1 MKVDGKKIAEQI
13 FEDLKQ
19 KIILLKKRHIIPHLA
34 IILVGNNPA
43 SISYVNQKKI
53 KSEYIGAKTSI
64 YSFEDFTKQDEI
76 EELVKKLNVNPKIH
90 GIIIQRPLPQH
101 IDEQWAKDIVIPEKD
116 IDGFLPNSKFIEPIA
131 EAVLEILKV
140 IHSDIQLRES
150 QTQGRTCFSFNVWLK
165 LKNIVVVGKGPTG
178 GKPVINLF
186 RKLGIKP
193 LIVDSKT
200 LNPGEIIKSSEI
212 LISTVGRDVIRTN
225 EVKKGA
231 IVIGI
236 GMHKK
241 REDGKLYPD
250 YVQEEIAKIA
260 SYYTPVPGG
269 VGPINVAMLLKN
281 LILAI
286 DPNF

>member
-19 KIILLKKRHIIPHLA
+19 KIFLLKKRHIVPHLA
-34 IILVGNNPA
+34 IILIGNNPA
-43 SISYVNQKKI
+43 SLSYVNQKKI
-53 KSEYIGAKTSI
+53 KSEYIGAKTTV
-64 YSFEDFTKQDEI
+64 YNFEDQVDQNEI
-76 EELVKKLNVNPKIH
+76 EKLVKKLNMNPKIH

-101 IDEQWAKDIVIPEKD
+101 VDEQFAKNMVAPEKD
-116 IDGFLPNSKFIEPIA
+116 IDGFLSHSKFVEPIA
-131 EAVLEILKV
+131 EAVLEILKT
-140 IHSDIQLRES
+140 IHADIQLKES
-150 QTQGRTCFSFNVWLK
+150 QEQGKACFPFNEWLK

-178 GKPVINLF
+178 GKPLINLF
-186 RKLGIKP
+186 HKLRVQP
-193 LIVDSKT
+193 LIIDSKT
-200 LNPGEIIKSSEI
+200 TNPGKVVKSAEI
-212 LISTVGRDVIRTN
+212 LISTVGRSVIRTN

-250 YVQEEIAKIA
+250 YDQEEIAIIA

-269 VGPINVAMLLKN
+269 VGPVNVAMLLKN
-281 LILAI
+281 LIFAI
-286 DPNF
+286 DPKL

>member
-19 KIILLKKRHIIPHLA
+19 KVSLLKKKHIIPHLA

-43 SISYVNQKKI
+43 SVSYVNQKKI
-53 KSEYIGAKTSI
+53 KSEYIGAKTSV

-76 EELVKKLNVNPKIH
+76 EKLVKKLNVNPKIH

-101 IDEQWAKDIVIPEKD
+101 INEQFAKDIVAPEKD
-116 IDGFLPNSKFIEPIA
+116 IDGFLPHSKFVEPIA

-140 IHSDIQLRES
+140 IHTDIQLRES
-150 QTQGRTCFSFNVWLK
+150 QTQGKACSPFNEWLK

-186 RKLGIKP
+186 HKLGIKP

-200 LNPGEIIKSSEI
+200 PNPGKVVKSAEI
-212 LISTVGRDVIRTN
+212 LISTVGRQVIRTN

-231 IVIGI
+231 ILIGI

-250 YVQEEIAKIA
+250 YDQEKIAKIA

-269 VGPINVAMLLKN
+269 IGPINVAMLLKN
-281 LILAI
+281 LIFAI
-286 DPNF
+286 ETKF

>member
-43 SISYVNQKKI
+43 SVSYVNQKKI
-53 KSEYIGAKTSI
+53 KSEYIGAKTTDYNFKDQTNQI
-64 YSFEDFTKQDEI
+64 EI
-76 EELVKKLNVNPKIH
+76 EELVKKLNKDPKTH
-90 GIIIQRPLPQH
+90 GIIIQRPLPAY
-101 IDEQWAKDIVIPEKD
+101 INEQFAKDIVTPEKD
-116 IDGFLPNSKFIEPIA
+116 IDGFLSHSKFVEPIA
-131 EAVLEILKV
+131 EAVLEILKT
-140 IHSDIQLRES
+140 IHADIQLKES
-150 QTQGRTCFSFNVWLK
+150 QEQGKACFPFNEWLK

-186 RKLGIKP
+186 RKLGVEP

-200 LNPGEIIKSSEI
+200 PNPGKIVKAAEI
-212 LISTVGRDVIRTN
+212 LISTVGRQVIRTN

-250 YVQEEIAKIA
+250 YDQEEIAKIA

-281 LILAI
+281 LINSI
-286 DPNF
+286 N